1 MPCYTLLVKKSWIF
15 GGTNIPLKQF
25 KRRWASNR
33 VHDIE
38 AVETSQKKDQRC
50 IYSGDA
56 SYHNMLVDDNAEIV
70 TAEKVISYVTES
82 WEGIHELKK

>member
-1 MPCYTLLVKKSWIF
+1 MSKQQ
-15 GGTNIPLKQF
+15 GTWYWSSRNF
-25 KRRWASNR
+25 
-33 VHDIE
+33 
-38 AVETSQKKDQRC
+38 QKKDQRC